1 MLVLCFV
8 YALPLRL
15 APLAQRLGSAQHD
28 TADAETK
35 HISFIDRAHA
45 VEQCEEPIRTFTTGP
60 GRRPGAT
67 VVPVFM
73 RQYVKN
79 SRGEYVPAISVK
91 ELAKITGDQISIRV
105 DVKNNSIY
113 PVGNVK
119 IQHAYRRVPE
129 GPQMIDIV
137 DVSGGTYIPHDHLF
151 YIEKIRAGATAE
163 LTFTILLDGN
173 LGRGIAQ
180 NTSHLH
186 DFMVLDPSSRF
197 PRRLPET
204 HVSRSRS
211 IVEKLG
217 IGGKEVSCFSAYPD
231 EVSIKEPEKVV
242 VTARPVAPPPLPP
255 TTVTTGTQTARTS
268 DPSGI
273 VGKLTIE
280 KRVSDST
287 PRSGQQVL
295 FSVIVHNG
303 SSETFRDVLV
313 DDRFDTRHFEVV
325 EDGGGL
331 STSAGIQWLI
341 EELKPGDDWSASY
354 SVRVAR
360 GLVSGTGIP
369 NTVSLFGEQLL
380 DVPSSALSKSLELK
394 IAGAEVIAA
403 APVVIETPQTV
414 IMPMTGRG
422 SVGLRIFEIVVGATM
437 AIPVFWI
444 GLRRLSFKIH

>member
-1 MLVLCFV
+1 
-8 YALPLRL
+8 
-15 APLAQRLGSAQHD
+15 
-28 TADAETK
+28 
-35 HISFIDRAHA
+35 
-45 VEQCEEPIRTFTTGP
+45 
-60 GRRPGAT
+60 
-67 VVPVFM
+67 M

-180 NTSHLH
+180 NTSYLH

-255 TTVTTGTQTARTS
+255 TTVTTGSQTARTS

-403 APVVIETPQTV
+403 APVVIETPRTV
-414 IMPMTGRG
+414 IMPQTGRG
-422 SVGLRIFEIVVGATM
+422 SVGLRIFEVLAGGLMGVLI
-437 AIPVFWI
+437 FWMMVNYLLI
-444 GLRRLSFKIH
+444 SKRPLVR